1 MSEEYVKLISSD
13 GFEFVLRKDIACI
26 SGTIKAILNEGVFA
40 EAQNNECTFPDIRGS
55 LLEKVCE
62 YLHYNYRYK
71 NQQDVPKFDI
81 PPEMVLELLVT
92 AEYLDT

>member
-1 MSEEYVKLISSD
+1 MEKEYVRLISGD
-13 GFEFVLRKDIACI
+13 GFVFILEKEIACL
-26 SGTIKAILNEGVFA
+26 SGTIRAILNEGIFS
-40 EAQNNECTFPDIRGS
+40 EAQKNECTFPDIRAT

-71 NQQDVPKFDI
+71 NQLDIPKFDI

-92 AEYLDT
+92 AEYLEA

>member
-1 MSEEYVKLISSD
+1 MQLVYSFNSNKVS
-13 GFEFVLRKDIACI
+13 RA
-26 SGTIKAILNEGVFA
+26 T
-40 EAQNNECTFPDIRGS
+40 

-71 NQQDVPKFDI
+71 NQLDIPKFDI

-92 AEYLDT
+92 AEYLEGKIIITI